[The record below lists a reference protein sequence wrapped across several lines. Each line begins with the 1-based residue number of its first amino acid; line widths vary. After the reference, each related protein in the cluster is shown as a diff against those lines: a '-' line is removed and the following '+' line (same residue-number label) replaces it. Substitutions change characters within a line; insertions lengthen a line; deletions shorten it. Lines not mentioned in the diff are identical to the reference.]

1 MRVRLQNADTD
12 TLALEASV
20 TALISQV
27 GSRVLA
33 ARKARRYSRRE
44 LSERSGVSTRYLVQL
59 ESGEG
64 NISIGLLQ
72 RVAMALE
79 LSIDELVSSDD
90 TLSDDLARVVSRYRS
105 ADAVTRAQVMR
116 VLDPERLRES
126 KAERVCLIGL
136 RGAGKSTL
144 GTLLSQALQVPFIEL
159 NAEIERSAGIPLG
172 EIIALYGEAGYRT
185 LEAGTLKTII
195 DTHERLVLAV
205 AGGLVERP
213 DTFAEILGRCH
224 TIWLK
229 ADPAEHMERVRAQ
242 GDLRP
247 MAGNPRAMAQL
258 REILL
263 ARESRYR
270 QAECHL
276 NTSGRTVDESL
287 ADLRELIASHN
298 IFHERQ
304 AVSCNPDSIETRAQS

>member
-1 MRVRLQNADTD
+1 MRNKPASANKD
-12 TLALEASV
+12 LAVLDESAA
-20 TALISQV
+20 ALIRQV
-27 GSRVLA
+27 GARVLV

-44 LSERSGVSTRYLVQL
+44 LSERSGLSTRYLVQL

-72 RVAMALE
+72 RLAIALGTP
-79 LSIDELVSSDD
+79 IDQLVSPDD
-90 TLSDDLARVVSRYRS
+90 RLSEDIASMVERFQS
-105 ADAVTRAQVMR
+105 ADASTRAHVMR
-116 VLDPERLRES
+116 LLDPERLHVR

-144 GTLLSQALQVPFIEL
+144 GARVSQTLNVPFVEL
-159 NAEIERSAGIPLG
+159 TTEIERSAGIPLG
-172 EIIALYGEAGYRT
+172 EIIALYGEEGYRT
-185 LEAGTLKTII
+185 LEADTLKTVIA
-195 DTHERLVLAV
+195 THERLILAV
-205 AGGLVERP
+205 AGGLVEQP
-213 DTFAEILGRCH
+213 DTFSDVLERFH
-224 TIWLK
+224 TVWLK
-229 ADPAEHMERVRAQ
+229 ADPTEHMERVRAQ

-276 NTSGRTVDESL
+276 DTSGKTVDESL
-287 ADLRELIASHN
+287 NDLCELIASQA
-298 IFHERQ
+298 IFISNS
-304 AVSCNPDSIETRAQS
+304 A